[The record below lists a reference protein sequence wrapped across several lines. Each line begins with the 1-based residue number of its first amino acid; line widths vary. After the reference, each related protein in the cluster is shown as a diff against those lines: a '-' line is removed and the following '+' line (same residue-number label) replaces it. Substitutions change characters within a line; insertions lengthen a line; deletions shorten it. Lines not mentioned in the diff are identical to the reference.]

1 MTVAM
6 TMTEKILARGA
17 GRESVRPG
25 DLVLAQVDFAM
36 GHDLTIPPAG
46 KIMREQMGAE
56 KIWDPDRVA
65 VTQDHFQP
73 AKDAASATLGRL
85 TREFSHDMGIK
96 WYFEVGQGGI
106 CHTVLPEN
114 GLVLPG
120 ELVVGA
126 DSHSCTYGALN
137 NFATGI
143 GSTDLAC
150 VLALGELWFRVP
162 ETLKFV
168 YHNRLKEWV
177 EAKDLILYVIGQIGV
192 DGARSKAMEHTGEAL
207 KHIDMEARLTM
218 TNMAIEA
225 GAKNGIMEFDEVT
238 KEYLDGRAKRPYTP
252 VTSDRAGSA
261 PDHHAVLTPGRD
273 PGREGRLDPHV
284 PRGRRCLDDRDVRRL
299 PRRSHGRARRGRDL
313 LEHHQPQLPRPHGPP
328 QGAGLSLQSSGCRG
342 ERGYRRDHA
351 PKRGAR
357 PHAGGDSMTL
367 PKVIRGKAWK
377 FGDNVDTDQII
388 PAKYAIYS
396 LDEKELGKHAM
407 EGVPGRDTWATGV
420 TQGDILVGGSNFG
433 CGSSREIAPVAIRG
447 AGISLVVADSFARIF
462 FRNAINMGY
471 PILQSPPAAEGVEEG
486 DELEVD
492 LEEGI
497 IRNFTKGDEYRC
509 EAFPQFMNELLRMGG
524 LVPWVRKQLE
534 ERRKMTPSRG

>member
-1 MTVAM
+1 MGM

-25 DLVLAQVDFAM
+25 DLVLAKVDFAM

-85 TREFSHDMGIK
+85 TREFSHQMGVK

-168 YHNRLKEWV
+168 YHNRLQEWV
-177 EAKDLILYVIGQIGV
+177 EAKDLILYVI
-192 DGARSKAMEHTGEAL
+192 
-207 KHIDMEARLTM
+207 
-218 TNMAIEA
+218 
-225 GAKNGIMEFDEVT
+225 AKNGILEFDEIT
-238 KEYLDGRAKRPYTP
+238 KEYLDSRAKRPYTP
-252 VTSDRAGSA
+252 VTSDPDAEYEKVFEFDVEKVELGVAKPMSPDNYAPLSEVAGTRLDQVFIGSCTNSRITDLRRAA
-261 PDHHAVLTPGRD
+261 AVLEGRKVAPGVRLIITPSSHQVSIQAEKEGLIGTFLAAGAGWTTATWGACLGGHMGVLGEGEVCLSTTNRNFPGRMGH
-273 PGREGRLDPHV
+273 PKAMV
-284 PRGRRCLDDRDVRRL
+284 Y
-299 PRRSHGRARRGRDL
+299 
-313 LEHHQPQLPRPHGPP
+313 
-328 QGAGLSLQSSGCRG
+328 LS
-342 ERGYRRDHA
+342 
-351 PKRGAR
+351 
-357 PHAGGDSMTL
+357 
-367 PKVIRGKAWK
+367 
-377 FGDNVDTDQII
+377 N
-388 PAKYAIYS
+388 PAVAAAS
-396 LDEKELGKHAM
+396 A
-407 EGVPGRDTWATGV
+407 VTGV
-420 TQGDILVGGSNFG
+420 ITHP
-433 CGSSREIAPVAIRG
+433 REVLTKMP
-447 AGISLVVADSFARIF
+447 AGIA
-462 FRNAINMGY
+462 
-471 PILQSPPAAEGVEEG
+471 
-486 DELEVD
+486 
-492 LEEGI
+492 
-497 IRNFTKGDEYRC
+497 
-509 EAFPQFMNELLRMGG
+509 
-524 LVPWVRKQLE
+524 
-534 ERRKMTPSRG
+534 

>member
-1 MTVAM
+1 MGM
-6 TMTEKILARGA
+6 TMTEKILARGS

-25 DLVLAQVDFAM
+25 DLILAKVDFAM

-85 TREFSHDMGIK
+85 TREFSHQMGIK

-168 YHNRLKEWV
+168 YRNRLQEWV
-177 EAKDLILYVIGQIGV
+177 EAKDLILFVIGPIGV
-192 DGARSKAMEHTGEAL
+192 DGARSKALGHT
-207 KHIDMEARLTM
+207 DEARPGLHRRVHEL
-218 TNMAIEA
+218 AHHRPAA
-225 GAKNGIMEFDEVT
+225 G
-238 KEYLDGRAKRPYTP
+238 GRGAREPQG
-252 VTSDRAGSA
+252 RAGSA
-261 PDHHAVLTPGRD
+261 PDHHPVVAPGRD

-284 PRGRRCLDDRDVRRL
+284 SRRGRGVDDGDVRGVPGRA
-299 PRRSHGRARRGRDL
+299 HGRAR
-313 LEHHQPQLPRPHGPP
+313 
-328 QGAGLSLQSSGCRG
+328 
-342 ERGYRRDHA
+342 
-351 PKRGAR
+351 
-357 PHAGGDSMTL
+357 
-367 PKVIRGKAWK
+367 
-377 FGDNVDTDQII
+377 
-388 PAKYAIYS
+388 
-396 LDEKELGKHAM
+396 
-407 EGVPGRDTWATGV
+407 
-420 TQGDILVGGSNFG
+420 
-433 CGSSREIAPVAIRG
+433 
-447 AGISLVVADSFARIF
+447 
-462 FRNAINMGY
+462 
-471 PILQSPPAAEGVEEG
+471 
-486 DELEVD
+486 
-492 LEEGI
+492 
-497 IRNFTKGDEYRC
+497 
-509 EAFPQFMNELLRMGG
+509 
-524 LVPWVRKQLE
+524 
-534 ERRKMTPSRG
+534 

>member
-1 MTVAM
+1 MGM
-6 TMTEKILARGA
+6 TMSEKILARAA
-17 GRESVRPG
+17 GRESVEPG
-25 DLVLAQVDFAM
+25 DLVLAKVDFAM

-85 TREFSHDMGIK
+85 TREFSQQMGVK

-162 ETLKFV
+162 ESLKFV

-207 KHIDMEARLTM
+207 RHIDMEARLTM

-225 GAKNGIMEFDEVT
+225 GAKNGIMEFDEIT

-252 VTSDRAGSA
+252 VTSDPDARYEKVFEFDVEKVELGVAKVAPGVRLIITPSSHQVAIQAEKEGLIGTFLAAGA
-261 PDHHAVLTPGRD
+261 AWTTATCGACLGGHMGVLGEGEVCLSTTNRNFPGRMGH
-273 PGREGRLDPHV
+273 PKAQV
-284 PRGRRCLDDRDVRRL
+284 Y
-299 PRRSHGRARRGRDL
+299 
-313 LEHHQPQLPRPHGPP
+313 
-328 QGAGLSLQSSGCRG
+328 LS
-342 ERGYRRDHA
+342 
-351 PKRGAR
+351 
-357 PHAGGDSMTL
+357 
-367 PKVIRGKAWK
+367 
-377 FGDNVDTDQII
+377 N
-388 PAKYAIYS
+388 PAVAAAS
-396 LDEKELGKHAM
+396 A
-407 EGVPGRDTWATGV
+407 VTGV
-420 TQGDILVGGSNFG
+420 ITHPGEVL
-433 CGSSREIAPVAIRG
+433 AKMP
-447 AGISLVVADSFARIF
+447 AGIR
-462 FRNAINMGY
+462 
-471 PILQSPPAAEGVEEG
+471 
-486 DELEVD
+486 
-492 LEEGI
+492 
-497 IRNFTKGDEYRC
+497 
-509 EAFPQFMNELLRMGG
+509 
-524 LVPWVRKQLE
+524 
-534 ERRKMTPSRG
+534 